1 MGLLHSN
8 DWKAKWIRW
17 KNPEDD
23 ADRQGIRWI
32 WVHGQDALAVVP
44 KTKATFRVTVELS
57 QKAKEAILLLAT
69 RGDFVAKV
77 NGHEVDAKGGW
88 TTFDRRD
95 ISDEL
100 VVGKNEIEVTVT
112 APEAPEV
119 GPEQGSA
126 GHGGRTGRAGKDYVQ
141 QRDDPALSNRCKLE
155 GESRKDFGLGI
166 GSCGGG
172 VD

>member
-1 MGLLHSN
+1 MGRGRASLRVKEAAWWEMGLLHAT

-32 WVHGQDALAVVP
+32 WVPGQDALAVVP
-44 KTKATFRVTVELS
+44 KTAAKFRVTVDLPE
-57 QKAKEAILLLAT
+57 KAKEAVLLLAT

-77 NGHEVDAKGGW
+77 NGHEVDAKSRW

-95 ISDEL
+95 ISDQL

-112 APEAPEV
+112 APES
-119 GPEQGSA
+119 Q
-126 GHGGRTGRAGKDYVQ
+126 
-141 QRDDPALSNRCKLE
+141 
-155 GESRKDFGLGI
+155 
-166 GSCGGG
+166 
-172 VD
+172 

>member
-1 MGLLHSN
+1 MGLLHAT

-32 WVHGQDALAVVP
+32 WFPGQDALAVVP
-44 KTKATFRVTVELS
+44 KTAATFRVTVDLPE
-57 QKAKEAILLLAT
+57 KAKEAVLLLAT

-77 NGHEVDAKGGW
+77 NGHEVDAKSRW

-95 ISDEL
+95 ISDQL

-112 APEAPEV
+112 APESPQWGPNAGAKTTMAALAALVKITRSNGSVMRFPTNAEV
-119 GPEQGSA
+119 GSQSRERHRVGNQ
-126 GHGGRTGRAGKDYVQ
+126 
-141 QRDDPALSNRCKLE
+141 PAS
-155 GESRKDFGLGI
+155 SRI
-166 GSCGGG
+166 
-172 VD
+172 